1 MISRSEVES
10 FARSHSSF
18 FNNNYNEALTA
29 EACFLFENG
38 MSNNL
43 DDDTRLWL
51 QTYLPASNSAR
62 SRLSSARN
70 SAFQASRAAR

>member
-1 MISRSEVES
+1 MISRSEVET

-38 MSNNL
+38 MSHNL

-51 QTYLPASNSAR
+51 QTYLPGSSAAR
-62 SRLSSARN
+62 SRLSGTRN
-70 SAFQASRAAR
+70 SAYQASRIAR

>member
-10 FARSHSSF
+10 FARDFSAF
-18 FNNNYNEALTA
+18 FNNNYNDALTA

-38 MSNNL
+38 MSHDL

-51 QTYLPASNSAR
+51 QTYLPASSADR
-62 SRLSSARN
+62 ARLSNARN
-70 SAFQASRAAR
+70 NAFQASRTVR